1 VLGTP
6 PAFVLS
12 QDQTLQLKLELDDA
26 NVIENSTNLRYVP
39 SIRSAQTLRCSECP
53 QLLALDDG
61 VERVATA

>member
-1 VLGTP
+1 
-6 PAFVLS
+6 LS
-12 QDQTLQLKLELDDA
+12 
-26 NVIENSTNLRYVP
+26 YVP